1 MQEQMAASMGSSH
14 SNMMHTQMGASKSAG
29 RAGISASTNSNVL
42 QQMQMAGA
50 NDYTSGVGADQAA
63 GSFGQR

>member
-1 MQEQMAASMGSSH
+1 MQMQAQMEASMGSSQ
-14 SNMMHTQMGASKSAG
+14 SMVQQMGASKSAG

-50 NDYTSGVGADQAA
+50 NDYASVGPDQAA
-63 GSFGQR
+63 GGYQR